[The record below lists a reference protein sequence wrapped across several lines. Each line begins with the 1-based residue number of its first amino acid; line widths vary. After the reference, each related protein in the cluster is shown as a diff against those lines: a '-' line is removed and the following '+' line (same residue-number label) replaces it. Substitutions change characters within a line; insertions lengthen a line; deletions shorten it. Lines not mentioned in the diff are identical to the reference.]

1 MGQTLLFSRL
11 GLNHFMAGSQMEA
24 MPRHDP
30 IPDRPIADP
39 PMTARRDPRELE
51 RAHRAWLRYKRVMK
65 WMALAALLAVLAAL
79 LYLKLTGTPM
89 PIAVVIATSAGVGLS
104 VLLGTAL
111 MSLVFL
117 SDSGGHDEAA
127 SRLEKPK

>member
-1 MGQTLLFSRL
+1 
-11 GLNHFMAGSQMEA
+11 

-30 IPDRPIADP
+30 TPAPPDPAP
-39 PMTARRDPRELE
+39 RDPRDLE
-51 RAHRAWLRYKRVMK
+51 RQHRAWLRYKRMMK
-65 WMALAALLAVLAAL
+65 WMALAAFLAVLAAL

-89 PIAVVIATSAGVGLS
+89 PIHVVIATSAGVGLS

-127 SRLEKPK
+127 SGKINR